1 MHLIYTAM
9 KIKNQYL
16 KLISC
21 AILCTTILNSNIL
34 AQDYPAIKTPLNQE
48 LLTLLTNEISGQTI
62 FNNNVILAGAPWLR
76 SEKEFSTTFFESKR
90 IFEMVKDYGI
100 ETVELI
106 KYPVDRPLT
115 YAFEGEFWI
124 TSPEKR
130 LVAKLGADAALV
142 AGSSVTADISGEL
155 IYIPPMTTAE
165 INKLQAGGKQDK
177 YNGKIA
183 LLWSHARGNLA
194 SALDAAGIQ
203 AVVSFSSRD
212 RYFDPNQVV
221 YSSGSY
227 GRGENLKVGF
237 NVSWRQWS
245 ELMEDVES
253 GKKLT
258 VRCKTR
264 VESKN
269 NRYEIVH
276 AWIPGTEPDKKGV
289 VFTAHLFEGYTKRGA
304 NDNMGGCSVQLEILR
319 ALNKLINTGQI
330 PRPRRNIYFI
340 WPNEISGTY
349 EFLKNHPGY
358 SEKLSVNINMD
369 MVTEGLRLN
378 NSVLTMSECP
388 NHTPSFFDGLSKSIF
403 NYVWRT
409 NDIVYLSGAPRGR
422 RGGQYFPIPMMEKN
436 GSLDAF
442 RFFIHKSTGGSDHI
456 CFKNSS
462 VNVPAIEYFTW
473 PDYWYHADT
482 DMPSKSDPTQMK
494 RIAFIGAAT
503 ALVSAHCT
511 DEVLDGL
518 LEETTEFGYTRI
530 SERELPDAIKMI
542 KAANAENLASSSKKA
557 LSLIN
562 MAANREIE
570 AVSSTYDICTDS
582 PQAQKMIKNRI
593 DQMELFK
600 KSLNDQVLGFAGIRA
615 REINTKKP
623 LAIKPD
629 PLEKKYKTIIPSL
642 HSDIR
647 GQVFSINSH
656 QKYTNFIKDNPNHA
670 GIKIAGNR
678 RVSQAVLKYI
688 NGKRSISQIT
698 HSAEGE
704 TLTDLSI
711 KDIAAYFDLLKE
723 VAWIH

>member
-1 MHLIYTAM
+1 MKLKNHHLKGIT
-9 KIKNQYL
+9 L
-16 KLISC
+16 VLLIM
-21 AILCTTILNSNIL
+21 ATFLATTN
-34 AQDYPAIKTPLNQE
+34 AQEYPAIKTPLKQE

-62 FNNNVILAGAPWLR
+62 FNNNVILAGAPWVR

-90 IFEMVKDYGI
+90 IYEMVKEYGI

-106 KYPVDRPLT
+106 KYPTDRPLT
-115 YAFEGEFWI
+115 YPFEAEFWI

-130 LVAKLGADAALV
+130 LIAKLGADAALV
-142 AGSSVTADISGEL
+142 AGGSVTADISGGL
-155 IYIPPMTTAE
+155 IYIPPMTSAE
-165 INKLQAGGKQDK
+165 INKMKSDGKVEK
-177 YNGKIA
+177 YDGKIA

-203 AVVSFSSRD
+203 AVISYSSRD

-227 GRGENLKVGF
+227 GQGDNLKVGF
-237 NVSWRQWS
+237 SVSWRQWS

-264 VESKN
+264 VEEKQ

-304 NDNMGGCSVQLEILR
+304 NDNMGGCTVQLEILR
-319 ALNKLINTGQI
+319 ALTKLIDSGEI

-358 SEKLSVNINMD
+358 TEKLSVNINMD
-369 MVTEGLRLN
+369 MVSEGLRLN
-378 NSVLTMSECP
+378 NSILTMSECP

-409 NDIVYLSGAPRGR
+409 NDIVYLPGAPRGR
-422 RGGQYFPIPMMEKN
+422 SGGQYFPIPMMEKN

-456 CFKNSS
+456 CFKNAS
-462 VNVPAIEYFTW
+462 VGVPAIEYFTW

-503 ALVSAHCT
+503 ALASAHCT

-518 LEETTEFGYTRI
+518 LVETTNYAYSRI
-530 SERELPDAIKMI
+530 AEREFPDAIKLI
-542 KAANAENLASSSKKA
+542 KSAKTNNFSTEVKKA
-557 LSLIN
+557 LSLISL
-562 MAANREIE
+562 AANREIE
-570 AVSSTYDICTDS
+570 AVGSSFDICTGS
-582 PQAQKMIKNRI
+582 VLSHKIINSRI
-593 DQMELFK
+593 AQMELHK
-600 KSLNDQVLGFAGIRA
+600 KALIEQVLGYAKIKA
-615 REINTKKP
+615 DELNVKMPNINKSD
-623 LAIKPD
+623 PD
-629 PLEKKYKTIIPSL
+629 EKKYSNIAPSL
-642 HSDIR
+642 HPDIR
-647 GQVFSINSH
+647 GQVFSINSYPE
-656 QKYTNFIKDNPNHA
+656 YTSFTKENPNHP
-670 GIKIAGNR
+670 GMKIAGNR
-678 RVSQAVLKYI
+678 RVSQAVLNYI
-688 NGKRSISQIT
+688 NGKRSISKIT
-698 HSAEGE
+698 YCAAGE
-704 TLTDLSI
+704 TLTEINI
-711 KDIAAYFDLLKE
+711 KDVAAYFDLLSE
-723 VAWIH
+723 VGWIRR